1 MEILN
6 SGSFI
11 TLAGREKI
19 EQLIFTAKELAKAA
33 SQSEGFVNA
42 GPSNQSLALEMWQ
55 GTEYMCRAH
64 EEATIKNIFLSNFL
78 QNLRDIGMQKPFHQV
93 IAETKPAER
102 NPAVPVESEP
112 QRDEYLGVVASDSH
126 DNYEPATRPSYADEC
141 IPEAEADIVQPGSEL
156 EPTVYEPDAVSEA
169 VETISDAAPD
179 PPVANADSQASSA
192 PITTESIISEPT
204 VSESVIIAPPV
215 YSPEIGG
222 LVASSVEAIVLQEK
236 EPYQFDACTVT
247 TVIQLL
253 PEQAGVRKCV
263 VSVRTHDF
271 SPQVVVGE
279 LRSTDLIHDL
289 PAALGRAFEQYKVDL
304 PVRAADKM
312 KKEKVG
318 AKKRPAKASASTAAK
333 EITKETSAGESSVVP
348 AAKAAMA
355 SADQAS
361 LFNS

>member
-11 TLAGREKI
+11 TLDGREKI

-33 SQSEGFVNA
+33 SQSDGFVNA

-55 GTEYMCRAH
+55 GTEYMCRAN

-78 QNLRDIGMQKPFHQV
+78 QNLRDIGMQKPSQQV
-93 IAETKPAER
+93 IAETKPPESSP
-102 NPAVPVESEP
+102 PAPVESEP
-112 QRDEYLGVVASDSH
+112 QRDEYLGEVASDSY
-126 DNYEPATRPSYADEC
+126 DNYEPTPRPSYADEC
-141 IPEAEADIVQPGSEL
+141 IPEAEADIVQPGSGL
-156 EPTVYEPDAVSEA
+156 EPSICEPDAASEA

-179 PPVANADSQASSA
+179 PPIANADRQATTGR
-192 PITTESIISEPT
+192 IITESIISEPT
-204 VSESVIIAPPV
+204 VSESVKIDPAV

-253 PEQAGVRKCV
+253 PEQAGVRKCI

-271 SPQVVVGE
+271 FPQVVVGE
-279 LRSTDLIHDL
+279 LRSTDLLHDL

-304 PVRAADKM
+304 PVRATDKM
-312 KKEKVG
+312 KKEKAG
-318 AKKRPAKASASTAAK
+318 SKKRSAKAPASTSAK
-333 EITKETSAGESSVVP
+333 EITKGVSAGEGSSLP
-348 AAKAAMA
+348 PPKAATA